1 MAHAQNLNE
10 STMEYH
16 KVESCIQ
23 HLLPPKDVQ
32 ITTYADDITINAPYI
47 KHSKAQQLIQPYLHM
62 GMNGPQLIIFI

>member
-23 HLLPPKDVQ
+23 HLLPPK
-32 ITTYADDITINAPYI
+32 ADDITINAPHI
-47 KHSKAQQLIQPYLHM
+47 KHRKAEQLIQPYLYK
-62 GMNGPQLIIFI
+62 I